1 MIKKEKFIILL
12 ISASTILISFGLI
25 LNRKKIEN
33 VLKENKVFSKTY
45 ERTEQKKNEKI
56 FAIKLKDNKL
66 KILLEELSQ
75 DKAAIAITILKNKK
89 LVDFINDGNINSYIE
104 NNDYNKALENAKVIK
119 NIEDLSLLSPEL
131 GKYFRDDLIKDNF
144 DTFVKIIQNRPEVIK
159 IKSRITKLLP
169 IKNSEVTFKELSEN
183 KIMEISEILSR
194 SPITVQFVE
203 KKDLKKYNLEEV
215 VEISKT
221 LYNIGLI
228 SPVLAIEIGEIL
240 KGFDFR
246 KASLYGDL
254 YIKDEK
260 FEKEIKKEYE
270 KGNFTFQKP
279 YLKYNPYG
287 RTPLAYGLKYGEND
301 KIDLLRVT
309 VLGRGGMPNFTY
321 EKKYFPGELFPIVG
335 LYPKTEN
342 VVLLEKLDSKSK
354 KVLESNKINLK
365 TTSLD
370 DRLPAIY
377 IEKRVQNSI
386 QAGFNL
392 VSYNLKDEG
401 IPFAFDSMGN
411 IRYVLRTGKEIRK
424 AKIVQQN
431 ETWEV
436 KNDEDEFQLNILGKI
451 LGRIG
456 RIDENSVLENQ
467 KSKYLIK
474 NNNILTVVS
483 YRNGPYPSALFSE
496 YGLDSKDEI
505 FRAIIFYDKDS
516 SYENLIEDGERVIL
530 YRGDD
535 EN

>member
-33 VLKENKVFSKTY
+33 ILKENKVFSKTY

-279 YLKYNPYG
+279 YLK
-287 RTPLAYGLKYGEND
+287 
-301 KIDLLRVT
+301 
-309 VLGRGGMPNFTY
+309 
-321 EKKYFPGELFPIVG
+321 
-335 LYPKTEN
+335 
-342 VVLLEKLDSKSK
+342 
-354 KVLESNKINLK
+354 
-365 TTSLD
+365 
-370 DRLPAIY
+370 
-377 IEKRVQNSI
+377 
-386 QAGFNL
+386 
-392 VSYNLKDEG
+392 
-401 IPFAFDSMGN
+401 
-411 IRYVLRTGKEIRK
+411 
-424 AKIVQQN
+424 
-431 ETWEV
+431 
-436 KNDEDEFQLNILGKI
+436 
-451 LGRIG
+451 
-456 RIDENSVLENQ
+456 
-467 KSKYLIK
+467 
-474 NNNILTVVS
+474 
-483 YRNGPYPSALFSE
+483 
-496 YGLDSKDEI
+496 
-505 FRAIIFYDKDS
+505 
-516 SYENLIEDGERVIL
+516 
-530 YRGDD
+530 
-535 EN
+535 

>member
-1 MIKKEKFIILL
+1 MIKKEKIIVLL
-12 ISASTILISFGLI
+12 ISASIILLSFGLI

-33 VLKENKVFSKTY
+33 ILKTNKVY
-45 ERTEQKKNEKI
+45 QRTEQKKIEKI
-56 FAIKLKDNKL
+56 FSIKLKDKKL
-66 KILLEELSQ
+66 KIILEELSQ
-75 DKAAIAITILKNKK
+75 DKANIAITILKDKK

-119 NIEDLSLLSPEL
+119 SIEELSLLSPEL
-131 GKYFRDDLIKDNF
+131 GKYFREDLIKDNF
-144 DTFVKIIQNRPEVIK
+144 DNFIRIIQNRPEVIK

-169 IKNSEVTFKELSEN
+169 IKNSEITFKELSEN
-183 KIMEISEILSR
+183 KIMEISEVLSK

-228 SPVLAIEIGEIL
+228 SPVLAIEIGEML

-254 YIKDEK
+254 YVKDEK

-270 KGNFTFQKP
+270 KGKFTFQKP

-301 KIDLLRVT
+301 KIDLIRVT
-309 VLGRGGMPNFTY
+309 IFGRGGMPNFIY

-342 VVLLEKLDSKSK
+342 IVLIEKLDVKSK

-365 TTSLD
+365 TSSLD

-377 IEKRVQNSI
+377 IEKRIQNSI
-386 QAGFNL
+386 QTGFNL

-411 IRYVLRTGKEIRK
+411 IRYVLRTGKNMRK
-424 AKIVQQN
+424 VKIAKQN
-431 ETWEV
+431 ESWQVE
-436 KNDEDEFQLNILGKI
+436 NDEDEFQLNILGKI

-456 RIDENSVLENQ
+456 RVNEDSISKNR
-467 KSKYLIK
+467 KSKYLVK
-474 NNNILTVVS
+474 NNNVLTVIS
-483 YRNGPYPSALFSE
+483 YRDGAYPSALFSE

-505 FRAIIFYDKDS
+505 FRAIIFYDKNS
-516 SYENLIEDGERVIL
+516 SDENLIEDGERIIL
-530 YRGDD
+530 YKGDD